1 MPGLLF
7 SRSSWQFGVHFAFV
21 FDPKSAVESRRIF
34 SIMTNSLVQ
43 GVTESMLGILTAVSA
58 TVGIIGAN
66 AYPVL
71 RRKVQLTSKRL

>member
-1 MPGLLF
+1 
-7 SRSSWQFGVHFAFV
+7 
-21 FDPKSAVESRRIF
+21 
-34 SIMTNSLVQ
+34 MTNSLVQ

-71 RRKVQLTSKRL
+71 RRKVQLTSKHL